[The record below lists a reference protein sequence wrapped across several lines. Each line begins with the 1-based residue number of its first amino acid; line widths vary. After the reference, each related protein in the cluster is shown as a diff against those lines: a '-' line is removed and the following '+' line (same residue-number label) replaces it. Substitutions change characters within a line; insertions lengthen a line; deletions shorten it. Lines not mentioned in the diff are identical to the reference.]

1 MQYLGSTIWLKI
13 ADEFTRETVT
23 RVPTDDKYF
32 VASGDTV
39 LARGEQMRGTR
50 ANENNCRKSKFL
62 LQLFMAVILL
72 ILTGCSSGDAKHPQV
87 EISTRQG
94 DIVIELYAD
103 KAPKSVA
110 AFLSYV
116 EKGLYN
122 NASFY
127 RILNDENQPS
137 NAAKANVIQGG
148 LYRSKKRPE
157 LPGIPHESTKES
169 GILHKDGVISLAR
182 TEPGTATTEFFICIG
197 DQPGFDAGGANNADG
212 LGYAA
217 FGRVIKGMDIVRK
230 IYNQPEYEQY
240 FDPPVPIFDIKKL

>member
-1 MQYLGSTIWLKI
+1 MQNQESRRRLKND
-13 ADEFTRETVT
+13 DEYTWRPVA
-23 RVPTDDKYF
+23 RVPVSVGRHTKH
-32 VASGDTV
+32 
-39 LARGEQMRGTR
+39 LIQ
-50 ANENNCRKSKFL
+50 L
-62 LQLFMAVILL
+62 LMAVILMV
-72 ILTGCSSGDAKHPQV
+72 IAGCSSGDAKHPRV

-94 DIVIELYAD
+94 DIVIELYAN

-110 AFLSYV
+110 AFLSYI

-157 LPGIPHESTKES
+157 LPGIPHETTKET

-182 TEPGTATTEFFICIG
+182 TDPGTATTEFFICIG
-197 DQPGFDAGGANNADG
+197 DQPGFDFGGANNADG

-217 FGRVIKGMDIVRK
+217 FGKVIKGLDIVRK
-230 IYNQPEYEQY
+230 IYNLPEYDQY